1 MFEKTVATL
10 GSFLLLYITTER
22 YILPKLYDPNT
33 SDLRVSIELLLPF
46 MTNYLLIFY
55 IIFECILNGF
65 AEISRYV
72 LKSHVSSSSADNTL
86 DLPIETFMTIGGIG
100 NERMISPLFAMT
112 DKSNG

>member
-1 MFEKTVATL
+1 MIINRIRPWYVFEKTVATL

-72 LKSHVSSSSADNTL
+72 PLKTNVSYSPVLTLVYIRFADRNFY
-86 DLPIETFMTIGGIG
+86 DDWW
-100 NERMISPLFAMT
+100 NR
-112 DKSNG
+112 

>member
-1 MFEKTVATL
+1 MATL
-10 GSFLLLYITTER
+10 GSFLLLYVTTER

-72 LKSHVSSSSADNTL
+72 LDMESHVSSSSADNTL

-100 NERMISPLFAMT
+100 NERMISPLCN
-112 DKSNG
+112 D